1 MTIEP
6 ASRLTGARLTGA
18 RLTGA
23 GLTGARPM
31 GARLPGPRLSRESVE
46 RVDPLTP
53 VQQGMLFHELAAA
66 DTSPYHRQAFFRLRG
81 TVDPRLTESVWNLL
95 LSRHALLR
103 SVFDYERTA
112 RPLRIVLKS
121 QTVDFGFT
129 DVSRTDAEAE
139 IQAWRQQDLRR
150 GFDLRRDRLIRVHLF
165 KIGDDLFEMAWTHP
179 HILLDGWSGAILMDE
194 FAQLYAAALRGTE
207 DPLPPAGDLDAYLAA
222 LATRDRDSASTY
234 WRGLLSGY
242 DTLATLPRAAPHAA
256 WANTRPRPAEHRF
269 RIGEA
274 ETAALGALASRH
286 GVTLGIVLQ
295 ALGGLLLGRWTDRRD
310 VVFGIVVSGRTV
322 ATQDVD
328 RLVGMFINS
337 IPVRVRWEPMQDLGA
352 LLRSLQQQ
360 AWDGIEHDHAALA
373 DIQAVSEVPQGLLDH
388 LLVLENYPPAG
399 GTGAAVG
406 FEVVG
411 VETNE
416 QANYDFGILVQAG
429 AILDVTLPHD
439 ASRFPPGFMVRIEC
453 HLRRLLAQIL
463 AAPEALLSAFDPLP
477 ELERNTLA
485 AASTGPVTRWP
496 DGATLAELWLASARR
511 TPDASA
517 LVDGAQR
524 LTYRALD
531 AAASGVAHRLLED
544 GVRPGDPVGVL
555 AERSAPVVIA
565 LLGILKA
572 GGVYLPL
579 SPALPDARIGFML
592 RDAGCRLVLTDEQE
606 TARIARIG
614 AALARPIAGPAAR
627 DCPVVAVGPEDP
639 AYIIYTS
646 GSTGQPK
653 GVALAHRGFVNMIL
667 AQIEGFGIAPDD
679 VVAQF
684 ASCTFDASLS
694 EIFMALLAGA
704 CLTIVPDA
712 AIRDGA
718 AFLALLAAER
728 ITVATLP
735 PSYLRA
741 LDGADLGRLR
751 VLITAGE
758 PPDLRDARHYARR
771 LRYFNAYGPTETS
784 VCASWHEVDPD
795 TSYSDGIPI
804 GRPIAN
810 TRMMVLDRQD
820 RPMPIGAVG
829 EICLAGPGLAI
840 GYVGQP
846 GLTAERFAVVNGE
859 RIYRTGD
866 LGVVQDDGEVRCIGR
881 RDFQVKLNGYRIEI
895 GEIESRL
902 RDHPSVTQA
911 VVMVRG
917 KPAQLVAYV
926 VSDPP
931 PAASA
936 LRLVLA
942 ESLPAW
948 MIPTVFVPLA
958 ALPVTIAGKVDRHAL
973 PDPAGMEGGDDG
985 PLDAAET
992 LVAEAFASVLGGGS
1006 FGRRSSFS
1014 GAGGDSLRAIQLLGR
1029 LRRGGIQL
1037 DLRDLLAADTV
1048 AAIAALET
1056 RAAEATCEPVIGSA
1070 PLTPIQRWFFD
1081 TNPAGLVPFNH
1092 LVWLRSSVPLRDA
1105 DALSRAV
1112 DAVWRQHDALRLTFR
1127 RGPDGWMQIGAA
1139 ASAPPPPLVV
1149 DLRDR
1154 PDAWEALSVDAMARQ
1169 DGFDLEAGPLF
1180 QTTLYRLEGGDTILL
1195 NAHHLVIDAVSWRIV
1210 AEDLELALR
1219 QALSGQSPELAG
1231 ATTPYLHWATAL
1243 SGWSG
1248 AERDRAYWQTV
1259 VGTEAASLPTDFGHA
1274 AHDYDETTLELAD
1287 FGPIDPRE
1295 PDRRIVARLLHALGA
1310 TVPAP
1315 DKRRPARVLLSSH
1328 GRHPIV
1334 PGIDVSRTVGWFTVE
1349 FPFLVPAGSDADAL
1363 EQSLAAVPSNGMSW
1377 SVLHHLASEPVCMSE
1392 PEISVNYLGVVDLPP
1407 DSLFRID
1414 DGLPGVSVGRMQRR
1428 RLLEVEASVAG
1439 GRLAV
1444 GLRFA
1449 PRIHAAETIRLWL
1462 RAMADS
1468 FRTGL
1473 S

>member
-6 ASRLTGARLTGA
+6 PSRLTGA
-18 RLTGA
+18 
-23 GLTGARPM
+23 
-31 GARLPGPRLSRESVE
+31 RLSRESVE

-53 VQQGMLFHELAAA
+53 VQQGMLFHDLAAA
-66 DTSPYHRQAFFRLRG
+66 DASPYHRQAFFRLLG
-81 TVDPRLTESVWNLL
+81 TVDPGLTEAVWNQLL
-95 LSRHALLR
+95 GRHALLR

-112 RPLRIVLKS
+112 QPLRIVLKS

-129 DVSRTDAEAE
+129 DLSRTDAEAE
-139 IQAWRQQDLRR
+139 IQAWRREDLRR

-194 FAQLYAAALRGTE
+194 FAQLYAASLHGTE
-207 DPLPPAGDLDAYLAA
+207 DPLPPPGDLDAYLAA
-222 LATRDRDSASTY
+222 LASRDRSSAATH

-242 DTLATLPRAAPHAA
+242 DTLATLPRAAAPSA
-256 WANTRPRPAEHRF
+256 WANARPRPAEHRF
-269 RIGEA
+269 RID
-274 ETAALGALASRH
+274 ETQTASLGALASGQ

-295 ALGGLLLGRWTDRRD
+295 AIWGLLLGRWTDRRD

-337 IPVRVRWEPMQDLGA
+337 IPVRVRWEPTDDLGA
-352 LLRSLQQQ
+352 LLQSLQQQ

-399 GTGAAVG
+399 ETGAAVG

-416 QANYDFGILVQAG
+416 QANYDFGILIQAG
-429 AILDVTLPHD
+429 AVLDVTLPHD
-439 ASRFPPGFMVRIEC
+439 ASRFPPGFMVRIEA
-453 HLRRLLAQIL
+453 HLRQLLAQIL
-463 AAPEALLSAFDPLP
+463 AAPEAPLSAFDPLP
-477 ELERNTLA
+477 DLERNTLA
-485 AASTGPVTRWP
+485 AASAGPVTRWP
-496 DGATLAELWLASARR
+496 DGATLAELWLAGARR
-511 TPDASA
+511 TPNAPA
-517 LVDGAQR
+517 LVDGALR

-531 AAASGVAHRLLED
+531 EAASGVAHRLLAD

-555 AERSAPVVIA
+555 AERSADLVIA

-592 RDAGCRLVLTDEQE
+592 SDAGCRLVLTGETE
-606 TARIARIG
+606 TARMARIG
-614 AALARPIAGPAAR
+614 PGLARPIAGPAAR
-627 DCPVVAVGPEDP
+627 DCKVVAVRSEDA

-653 GVALAHRGFVNMIL
+653 GVAVAHRGFVNMIL
-667 AQIEGFGIAPDD
+667 AQIEGFAIAPAD

-712 AIRDGA
+712 AIRDGT
-718 AFLALLAAER
+718 AFLAVLAAER

-741 LDGADLGRLR
+741 LDGADLGGLR
-751 VLITAGE
+751 MLITAGE

-771 LRYFNAYGPTETS
+771 LRYFNAYGPTEAS

-795 TSYSDGIPI
+795 APYPDGIPI

-820 RPMPIGAVG
+820 RPMPVGAIG

-840 GYVGQP
+840 FYVGQP
-846 GLTAERFAVVNGE
+846 ALTEERFAVVNGE

-866 LGVVQDDGEVRCIGR
+866 LGVVQDDGAVHCIGR

-895 GEIESRL
+895 GEIENRL

-917 KPAQLVAYV
+917 AQLVAYV
-926 VSDPP
+926 VSDAP

-942 ESLPAW
+942 EALPAW

-958 ALPVTIAGKVDRHAL
+958 ALPVTIAGKVDRKAL
-973 PDPAGMEGGDDG
+973 PDPAEMDGLDDG

-992 LVAEAFASVLGGGS
+992 LVAEAFASVLGGGP
-1006 FGRRSSFS
+1006 FGRRRSFS

-1056 RAAEATCEPVIGSA
+1056 RGTPANCEPVIGPA
-1070 PLTPIQRWFFD
+1070 PLTPIQRWFFN

-1092 LVWLRSSVPLRDA
+1092 LVWLRSTVPLRDA
-1105 DALSRAV
+1105 DALGRAV

-1127 RGPDGWMQIGAA
+1127 RGAEGWVQVGAET
-1139 ASAPPPPLVV
+1139 STPKRPRLL

-1154 PDAWEALSVDAMARQ
+1154 SDARDALSADAMDRQ
-1169 DGFDLEAGPLF
+1169 SNFDLATGPLF
-1180 QTTLYRLEGGDTILL
+1180 QTTLYRLEEGDIVLL

-1219 QALSGQSPELAG
+1219 QALSGQSLALAG

-1248 AERDRAYWQTV
+1248 AERDRAYWQAV
-1259 VGTEAASLPTDFGHA
+1259 AGTEAAPLPTDFAPTG
-1274 AHDYDETTLELAD
+1274 HDYGDTALEVAD
-1287 FGPIDPRE
+1287 FGPIDTRE

-1310 TVPAP
+1310 TVSAP
-1315 DKRRPARVLLSSH
+1315 DERRPARVLLSSH
-1328 GRHPIV
+1328 GRHPV
-1334 PGIDVSRTVGWFTVE
+1334 LPGIDVSRTVGWFTVE
-1349 FPFLVPAGSDADAL
+1349 FPFLLRSGSDVDAQ
-1363 EQSLAAVPSNGMSW
+1363 EQDLAAVPANGMSW
-1377 SVLHHLASEPVCMSE
+1377 SVLHHLASDPVRLSE
-1392 PEISVNYLGVVDLPP
+1392 PEISVNYLGVVDLPA
-1407 DSLFRID
+1407 DSLFRVH

-1428 RLLEVEASVAG
+1428 RLLEVEASITG

-1449 PRIHAAETIRLWL
+1449 PRIHTVGTIRQWL
-1462 RAMADS
+1462 HTMADS
-1468 FRTGL
+1468 FRIDG